1 MFNCLT
7 SPQKRHQTY
16 LRRTDSK
23 KRRKEAS
30 ARCEAAQ
37 GLVNLSYSE
46 TPATSTNC
54 TATSTQKSSSS
65 TPNQWE
71 VQTELRFADITSLH
85 DECQALRKENALLK
99 TKIANLAIDE
109 DSLQNNDEKVKTVTG
124 LCSFHVITG
133 ILALI
138 SVHLRPSKTLSNFQQ
153 LY

>member
-1 MFNCLT
+1 M
-7 SPQKRHQTY
+7 
-16 LRRTDSK
+16 
-23 KRRKEAS
+23 
-30 ARCEAAQ
+30 
-37 GLVNLSYSE
+37 NLSYSE

-71 VQTELRFADITSLH
+71 VQTDLRFADITSLH

-99 TKIANLAIDE
+99 TKIANLSIDE

-124 LCSFHVITG
+124 LCSFHVLTG